1 MRKIICILTLLVSV
15 SAFAQT
21 ETDALF
27 MGKKNL
33 CSGIIYGHS
42 TWNKYWEGTFLR
54 SNANLGSINSNSV
67 MAMVNYGIIRKLNL
81 IASTSWIDNRAT
93 AGTLLGQQGV
103 QDLNVYLK
111 HELINTDIR
120 DVNTSLVAIAGVS
133 APLTN
138 YVADYLPLSIGTQ
151 SKTASLRL
159 LADAQ
164 KENWYLTASAAYVLR
179 SEVTID
185 RDAYYT
191 TEMIYSNK
199 VAMPDLFLYNLRLG
213 WRDGADKYFELV
225 LDRMNTLGG
234 FDIRKNNM
242 PFLSND
248 MEFLRAGVN
257 LKYPIPGTNGFSVM
271 ANAMQT
277 ISGRNMGRA
286 TMLNAGFTYQFEF
299 KTREKK

>member
-1 MRKIICILTLLVSV
+1 VI
-15 SAFAQT
+15 
-21 ETDALF
+21 
-27 MGKKNL
+27 
-33 CSGIIYGHS
+33 
-42 TWNKYWEGTFLR
+42 
-54 SNANLGSINSNSV
+54 
-67 MAMVNYGIIRKLNL
+67 
-81 IASTSWIDNRAT
+81 
-93 AGTLLGQQGV
+93 GQQGF
-103 QDLNVYLK
+103 QDLNIFLK
-111 HELINTDIR
+111 QELLNTDIKE
-120 DVNTSLVAIAGVS
+120 VNTSLVAIAGVS
-133 APLTN
+133 TPLTN

-164 KENWYLTASAAYVLR
+164 KENWYVTASAAYVLR
-179 SEVTID
+179 SQVTID

-199 VAMPDLFLYNLRLG
+199 VVMPDLFLYNLRLG

-225 LDRMNTLGG
+225 LDRMNSMGG

-257 LKYPIPGTNGFSVM
+257 LKYPLPGTNGFSLM
-271 ANAMQT
+271 ATAMQT
-277 ISGRNMGRA
+277 ISGRNLGRS
-286 TMLNAGFTYQFEF
+286 TMLNAGITYQFEF